1 MTGLFA
7 DAAVRILRGAG
18 FDALRQHS
26 GTHLD
31 LIRVCTNGK
40 VTTVLPV
47 EKDGGVELR
56 HVTRLL
62 SGAA

>member
-7 DAAVRILRGAG
+7 DAAIRILREAG
-18 FDALRQHS
+18 FEARRQYS

-31 LIRVCTNGK
+31 LISVRTNGK
-40 VTTVLPV
+40 LTTVLPV